1 MAAAYRGYP
10 LMFNF
15 AFAMGILPKLA
26 AASVTTLYVTFCSF
40 FLALAIGIPL
50 ALLRRTEWPV
60 VPRITTL
67 IVDFVRGT
75 PLLVQLFF
83 LYFAMP
89 GIGIRL
95 SPIATGLIAFS
106 VHYGCYM
113 SEVYRAGIEAVP
125 KGQWDACVALGI
137 SRLDTYRSFILP
149 QAIQPIIPAA
159 GNYLVNMFKETPLL
173 SSISVVEMMFVSAEI
188 GADTFRYLEPIT
200 VCGLLFLLMSIGAS
214 GLVRLTERLYG
225 RHWRRVWR

>member
-1 MAAAYRGYP
+1 
-10 LMFNF
+10 MFNF

-26 AASVTTLYVTFCSF
+26 AASVTTLYVTFARSSWRWLLAFRWHCCSV
-40 FLALAIGIPL
+40 PK
-50 ALLRRTEWPV
+50 WPV
-60 VPRITTL
+60 VPRVTML
-67 IVDFVRGT
+67 FVDFVRGT

-125 KGQWDACVALGI
+125 RGQWDACVALGI
-137 SRLDTYRSFILP
+137 SRIDTYRSFILP

-225 RHWRRVWR
+225 RHWRRAWR

>member
-1 MAAAYRGYP
+1 
-10 LMFNF
+10 MFNF
-15 AFAMGILPKLA
+15 AFAMDILPKLA

-50 ALLRRTEWPV
+50 ALLRRTKWPV
-60 VPRITTL
+60 VPRVTTL

-137 SRLDTYRSFILP
+137 SRMDTYRCFILP

-225 RHWRRVWR
+225 RHWRRAWR

>member
-1 MAAAYRGYP
+1 MAAEYRKCP

-15 AFAMGILPKLA
+15 AFAMSILPKLA
-26 AASVTTLYVTFCSF
+26 AASVTTLYVTFSSF
-40 FLALAIGIPL
+40 FLALVIGIPL
-50 ALLRRTEWPV
+50 ALLRRANWPV
-60 VPRITTL
+60 VPRATTL
-67 IVDFVRGT
+67 MVNFIRGT
-75 PLLVQLFF
+75 PILVQLFF

-89 GIGIRL
+89 AIGIRF

-125 KGQWDACVALGI
+125 KGQWDACVALSI
-137 SRLDTYRSFILP
+137 SRMETYRSFILP
-149 QAIQPIIPAA
+149 QAVQPIIPAA
-159 GNYLVNMFKETPLL
+159 GNYLVHMFKETPLL
-173 SSISVVEMMFVSAEI
+173 SSISVIEMMFVSAEI

-200 VCGLLFLLMSIGAS
+200 VCGLLFLIMSLGAS

-225 RHWRRVWR
+225 RRWRRAWS

>member
-1 MAAAYRGYP
+1 
-10 LMFNF
+10 MFNL
-15 AFAMGILPKLA
+15 AFAMSILPKLS
-26 AASVTTLYVTFCSF
+26 AASVTTLYVTFASF
-40 FLALAIGIPL
+40 FLALVIGIPL
-50 ALLRRTEWPV
+50 ALLRRTNWPV
-60 VPRITTL
+60 VPRVTTL
-67 IVDFVRGT
+67 IVDFIRGT

-95 SPIATGLIAFS
+95 SPMATGLIAFS

-137 SRLDTYRSFILP
+137 SRIETYRSFILP
-149 QAIQPIIPAA
+149 QAVQPVIPAA

-225 RHWRRVWR
+225 RHWRRAWR

>member
-1 MAAAYRGYP
+1 
-10 LMFNF
+10 MFNF

-40 FLALAIGIPL
+40 FLALALGIPL
-50 ALLRRTEWPV
+50 ALLRRTKWPV

-225 RHWRRVWR
+225 RHLRRAWR